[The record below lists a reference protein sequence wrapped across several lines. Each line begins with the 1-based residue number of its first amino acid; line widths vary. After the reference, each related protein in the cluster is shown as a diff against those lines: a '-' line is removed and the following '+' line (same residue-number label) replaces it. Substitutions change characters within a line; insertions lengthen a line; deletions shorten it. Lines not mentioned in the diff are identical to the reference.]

1 MKSQILYPVYRQGVS
16 GYENKSKTNFLML
29 NKKIIS
35 LVLCCCFVLVLPSCK
50 RKKLTEVVEVPL
62 PSAKEKITIG
72 QPDDVTADEGQFP
85 LVKLPFQYNELEP
98 SIAIL
103 TMEVH
108 YSKHYLTYTNNL
120 NKLVAA
126 DTTLKDLTIE
136 DLLKKADG
144 SNADLKNNAGG
155 YYNHSFFWEGMGP
168 KSGGQPKDTLASVI
182 SKNFGS
188 FENFKTQFSDTAEKQ
203 FGSGWAWLILD
214 KTGKLQVTS
223 TPNQDNPIMPKQTV
237 SGTPLLNLDVWEHAY
252 YLDYQYKR
260 KRYIENY
267 FKVINWK
274 KVSER
279 YEEAIK
285 K

>member
-1 MKSQILYPVYRQGVS
+1 M
-16 GYENKSKTNFLML
+16 
-29 NKKIIS
+29 KKIFSI
-35 LVLCCCFVLVLPSCK
+35 VVCCSFIFFLSACK

-62 PSAKEKITIG
+62 PSTTEKVIIG
-72 QPDDVTADEGQFP
+72 QPDDVTADSGQFS
-85 LVKLPFQYNELEP
+85 LVKLPYKYNELSP
-98 SIAIL
+98 NIDIL

-126 DTTLKDLTIE
+126 DATLTNLSIE
-136 DLLKKADG
+136 DILKKADG
-144 SNADLKNNAGG
+144 TNADLKNNAGG
-155 YYNHSFFWEGMGP
+155 YYNHGFFWEGMSP
-168 KSGGQPKDTLASVI
+168 KNDGEPKDTLATI
-182 SKNFGS
+182 ITRDFGN

-203 FGSGWAWLILD
+203 FGSGWAWLITD
-214 KTGKLQVTS
+214 KTGKLQVTG
-223 TPNQDNPIMPKQTV
+223 TPNQDNPLMPKQLV
-237 SGTPLLNLDVWEHAY
+237 AGTPLLNLDVWEHAY

-260 KRYIENY
+260 KRYIENF

-279 YEEAIK
+279 YQEAIAK